1 MYVCCT
7 LYTAEFTVGT
17 KLQEMQQHREAYRK
31 VIKEKFTLLI
41 RVVRFNNIGL
51 PRSGKTSF
59 RRRIMGE
66 ILNILAALERG
77 EREQPSTGVAEAGG
91 QVFIRNETASDLGA
105 ISSKVWCIV
114 GDLVEEAGMLS
125 QCFYQRVQ
133 DGAPAKDIT
142 DKASK
147 TPIGKP
153 LTTSSRPKLLK
164 RLFRKI
170 LSSLTKSSHPDAFV
184 ATDADI
190 EETFVATDAEIEET
204 FGIISD
210 AMEAE
215 DWDKVKYLLEDL
227 ILLIS
232 TDTGGQAEFLDLHAS
247 LVQGPSFNLLFSRLV
262 DELDSQFEVYY
273 TNEEGE
279 STKKEKSIMTTEE
292 VLFQCLSSIAC
303 YSGSFLDEDELP
315 SGGSS
320 TLEELQK
327 LSRSKVMFV
336 GTHADLVSKEEFQA
350 KDRLLQS
357 RIKSTEFYDKDII
370 EFASEDQ
377 LMLGVNNMSGGQA
390 EIDGVRKTL
399 ERVIEKSFKKIR
411 IPASW
416 LMLSL
421 HIRSKKVRTMSLE
434 ECEALGRKV
443 GISPSELQHALWFL
457 HHHVGVLLYYPELE
471 VLKGTV
477 ICDMQIVFDSATN
490 LIKNV
495 FKFRNVGQ
503 KASERFREKAQF
515 SLKDVRSATAD
526 HTDDL
531 ISLDKLV
538 QLLKYLG
545 ILTIIPSKAS
555 SGHEL
560 TFFMPCVLKSARA
573 SELRV
578 HSCSVSDP
586 APLMLRYDCGYVPV
600 GIFPSLIT
608 NLVSQQR
615 EDWDMIEEGLCKN
628 RVQFL
633 VGEDHDT
640 VTLISHPRYS
650 EIVISRSEEFHTQT
664 ESLCLHVREVIQST
678 LSTVTACMNYHFSM
692 GYKFGFECPTHPGR
706 EHLCVLVKE
715 SAKDML
721 CLGNPKRKQY
731 FQLEP
736 QHRVWFSA
744 VDKLEKM
751 KGNF

>member
-1 MYVCCT
+1 
-7 LYTAEFTVGT
+7 
-17 KLQEMQQHREAYRK
+17 
-31 VIKEKFTLLI
+31 
-41 RVVRFNNIGL
+41 
-51 PRSGKTSF
+51 
-59 RRRIMGE
+59 
-66 ILNILAALERG
+66 
-77 EREQPSTGVAEAGG
+77 
-91 QVFIRNETASDLGA
+91 
-105 ISSKVWCIV
+105 
-114 GDLVEEAGMLS
+114 MLS

-133 DGAPAKDIT
+133 DGGVPAKDTT
-142 DKASK
+142 DKASQ
-147 TPIGKP
+147 TPIGDS
-153 LTTSSRPKLLK
+153 SSRPKLLK

-170 LSSLTKSSHPDAFV
+170 LSSLTKSSRPDAF
-184 ATDADI
+184 I
-190 EETFVATDAEIEET
+190 ATDAEIEET

-210 AMEAE
+210 AMDAE

-273 TNEEGE
+273 TNEDSE
-279 STKKEKSIMTTEE
+279 STKKEKSTMTAEE

-357 RIKSTEFYDKDII
+357 RIKSTEFYDNI
-370 EFASEDQ
+370 EFASEDHI
-377 LMLGVNNMSGGQA
+377 MLAVNNMSGGQA
-390 EIDGVRKTL
+390 EIDGIRKIL
-399 ERVIEKSFKKIR
+399 ERVIEKSFRKIR

-421 HIRSKKVRTMSLE
+421 HVRSKKVRTMSLE
-434 ECEALGRKV
+434 ECEVLGRKV

-503 KASERFREKAQF
+503 KASEHFREKAQF

-555 SGHEL
+555 SGHEQ
-560 TFFMPCVLKSARA
+560 TYFMPCVLKSARA

-578 HSCSVSDP
+578 HSCSASDP

-650 EIVISRSEEFHTQT
+650 EIVISRSEEFHTQI
-664 ESLCLHVREVIQST
+664 ESLCLHVCEVIQST

-706 EHLCVLVKE
+706 EHLCMCAGQGVGQRYAVPWKPKE
-715 SAKDML
+715 
-721 CLGNPKRKQY
+721 
-731 FQLEP
+731 E
-736 QHRVWFSA
+736 A
-744 VDKLEKM
+744 VFPT
-751 KGNF
+751 GAST